1 RSLIGL
7 TRQIVD
13 NGYPRPPLGD
23 GSAQLRMKLRERSRH
38 LDVFQGKLDAAQAG
52 YQLLKHRAVLWTD
65 VCLNA
70 VARVFLGQTHE
81 NPLKLVGLLTDRM
94 DCFGERLHGLLLLD
108 RRGLRLAVRLLLCS
122 GGLITNHES

>member
-1 RSLIGL
+1 
-7 TRQIVD
+7 
-13 NGYPRPPLGD
+13 
-23 GSAQLRMKLRERSRH
+23 
-38 LDVFQGKLDAAQAG
+38 AQAG

-122 GGLITNHES
+122 GGLITNHESQCSRNKCLREIAHGLSWRLAHGDSPQRMLP